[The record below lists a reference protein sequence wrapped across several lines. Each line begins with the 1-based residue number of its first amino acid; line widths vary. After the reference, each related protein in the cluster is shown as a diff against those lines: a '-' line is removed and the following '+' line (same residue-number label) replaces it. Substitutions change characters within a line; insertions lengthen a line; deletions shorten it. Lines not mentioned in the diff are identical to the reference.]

1 MRAILYVDSK
11 SKRRTAAITTTK
23 AFNVLHAVTYRYTYV
38 AARLT
43 SALLMADSGTDMCAT
58 KLKAENKTHFKFDL
72 MKFETTIFEFFLI
85 FFCGSLLLQRFA
97 CAQARL
103 RKCVLVKFN
112 ECNTKR

>member
-72 MKFETTIFEFFLI
+72 MKFETTIFEFF
-85 FFCGSLLLQRFA
+85 
-97 CAQARL
+97 
-103 RKCVLVKFN
+103 
-112 ECNTKR
+112 